1 MPYRLNVA
9 RLREAAARR
18 GDTSNYKIMK
28 RTGIS
33 TSALSRL
40 ANQLVEP
47 TVTTLKR
54 FMTFY
59 DLTIE
64 ELLQEIDD
72 SELSEAS

>member
-1 MPYRLNVA
+1 MPYRLDVA
-9 RLREAAARR
+9 SLRNAAALK
-18 GDTSNYKIMK
+18 GDLSNYKIMK

-40 ANQLVEP
+40 TNQLVEP

-54 FMTFY
+54 FMACY

-64 ELLQEIDD
+64 DLLQEIDAD
-72 SELSEAS
+72 DLAEAS